1 MTNLLPDKP
10 DKVEQQKA
18 ARKLLVNRDIASFSD
33 DEINTLV
40 KDDVHLL
47 CIYNAIPPGNRAVL
61 KLKGELKAL
70 RNKELQKA
78 KAKNVNPH
86 DNADPK
92 KDTDA
97 NPKENSPPPARSNVQ
112 NPSVSDETNKESE
125 TTPTVTVPPPT
136 LGVDLTKSPSREGE
150 TNRPPQANYADAVK
164 SPILDP
170 NQPIDRPENT
180 QSGGDDTLDD
190 VDPIDQGGVEESK
203 ENEGQDSG
211 DPMSSSGFTFTGH
224 RNLENSITSTPYN
237 EESTWD
243 GPSSAPNLG
252 GTSNRNPHLNLRN
265 SSRFAQGPPA
275 ETP

>member
-1 MTNLLPDKP
+1 
-10 DKVEQQKA
+10 
-18 ARKLLVNRDIASFSD
+18 
-33 DEINTLV
+33 
-40 KDDVHLL
+40 
-47 CIYNAIPPGNRAVL
+47 
-61 KLKGELKAL
+61 
-70 RNKELQKA
+70 
-78 KAKNVNPH
+78 
-86 DNADPK
+86 
-92 KDTDA
+92 
-97 NPKENSPPPARSNVQ
+97 
-112 NPSVSDETNKESE
+112 VSDETNKESD

-150 TNRPPQANYADAVK
+150 VNRPPQANYADAVK
-164 SPILDP
+164 SLILGP
-170 NQPIDRPENT
+170 NQPIDHPENT

-211 DPMSSSGFTFTGH
+211 DPMLSSGFTFTGH

-275 ETP
+275 ETPLQSNFSRMLNETRPDSSKESRMSETTGAHVGQSYESASISKKNSRLTAKALKQNLGN